1 MSTKKIAIIALS
13 VLLLV
18 TLCFFNATKAN
29 PNQLKVRQE
38 TIRSEKISKEL
49 DGFIIVFFSDMNYG
63 EFFDRKKL
71 QRLSETINS
80 FSADLIVFGGDLL
93 DEIKTP
99 MTKDERDQL
108 QEGLQSLNARYGKFA
123 VLGDED
129 MLSKEKVT
137 NILEEAQFTVLN
149 NETRTIGVSPS
160 AIFNIIGLENCKNGS
175 PDPGIISSAGNSV
188 YSFLFTH
195 CPDLFDE
202 VKNYDVDYMCAGHSR
217 NGQIYIPLINF
228 LYRDAGCQKHY
239 RGKYTRNNTTLDI
252 SSGVGQNRY
261 NIRLNSDPEIVIYKL
276 KSR

>member
-13 VLLLV
+13 ALLLV
-18 TLCFFNATKAN
+18 TLCYFNATKAN

-63 EFFDRKKL
+63 EFFDRNKL

-160 AIFNIIGLENCKNGS
+160 ATFNIIGLENCKNGS
-175 PDPGIISSAGNSV
+175 PDPGIINSAGNSV
-188 YSFLFTH
+188 FSFLFTH
-195 CPDLFDE
+195 CPDLFEE